1 MPLICLLMCDIQSV
15 WSMILI
21 PSVSEEQLLPP
32 DGQCSWQQY
41 RIGYD
46 LYFTWTV
53 YYSIYATL
61 TYIYTLSEKVLF
73 EWPYLCSHRCPFS
86 CQWTYNEEGCLY
98 IHALDKCELPA
109 DVYICIYCYWCI
121 FCTCV
126 HIYMGDLQVQDAWS
140 EWRTETRRTFMNNRT
155 SDQWWTICLKWE
167 PTDEILIAVNICWQK
182 KYILC
187 C

>member
-126 HIYMGDLQVQDAWS
+126 HIWVTCKFGEDEVKEEQNS
-140 EWRTETRRTFMNNRT
+140 EELL
-155 SDQWWTICLKWE
+155 WTIEKVIN
-167 PTDEILIAVNICWQK
+167 DELFASDMNLLMK
-182 KYILC
+182 FKSP
-187 C
+187 

>member
-1 MPLICLLMCDIQSV
+1 M
-15 WSMILI
+15 
-21 PSVSEEQLLPP
+21 
-32 DGQCSWQQY
+32 
-41 RIGYD
+41 
-46 LYFTWTV
+46 
-53 YYSIYATL
+53 
-61 TYIYTLSEKVLF
+61 IYTSHELFTILSMQLSPISILSLKNSF
-73 EWPYLCSHRCPFS
+73 EWPYLCSHLCLFS

-182 KYILC
+182 KSSFHLKC
-187 C
+187 PNEDKM

>member
-53 YYSIYATL
+53 YYYIYATL
-61 TYIYTLSEKVLF
+61 TYIYTLSEKVLLSDLISV
-73 EWPYLCSHRCPFS
+73 PIYAYSLANGLTMKR
-86 CQWTYNEEGCLY
+86 
-98 IHALDKCELPA
+98 
-109 DVYICIYCYWCI
+109 DVYISMRSINVNCPRMCIYVYIAIDVYSVHVYI
-121 FCTCV
+121 FIWVTCKFKM
-126 HIYMGDLQVQDAWS
+126 HEANEEQKHEELL
-140 EWRTETRRTFMNNRT
+140 
-155 SDQWWTICLKWE
+155 WTIE
-167 PTDEILIAVNICWQK
+167 QVINDELFASNENLLMK
-182 KYILC
+182 F
-187 C
+187 